1 MKRLRTVA
9 LALLFPLS
17 SWSAPLVAPARLDA
31 ALSGLVQRG
40 ELAGVSAL
48 VFENGKEAY
57 FGAFGQAD
65 RDAERAMSR
74 DVLAVIYSMTKPV
87 IGVALMQLYEQGKF
101 QLDDPVAK
109 YLPEYANARVYVG
122 DGPDG
127 KPLTEPLKRPITIRD
142 LGRHTAGFPE
152 GRNHPPGLLRAYQ
165 AVHVNGWLADLA
177 ETSRRIAS
185 VPLAFQP
192 GTQWMYGPSMDV
204 QGRLVEVLSGQK
216 LDVYLAEHIFKPL
229 GMKSTRY
236 VVKPTDADVLKLAPT
251 YQRQLNPPNQGHLHR
266 IPDTGAH
273 AYNLGD
279 WPLKGGSSGLV
290 STIDDY
296 AQFARALLDGG
307 VAPNG
312 GRLLKAETIKLMA
325 TNALAPEVTQRSW
338 LPTKG
343 NVGFGINF
351 AVRTA
356 PPSNREDA
364 SGPVGEFFW
373 DGAANTL
380 FWVDP
385 KHQIVGLL
393 FTQLLPPGD
402 PKLVKAIRD
411 AVYADDA
418 EASSANKP
426 PRPAAAKP

>member
-1 MKRLRTVA
+1 MKKLSIGL
-9 LALLFPLS
+9 LAFLVPLA
-17 SWSAPLVAPARLDA
+17 SWAAPLVAPARLDA

-48 VFENGKEAY
+48 VFEGGKEVY

-65 RDAERAMSR
+65 RDAERPMAR
-74 DVLAVIYSMTKPV
+74 DMLAVIYSMTKPV
-87 IGVALMQLYEQGKF
+87 IGVALMQLHEQGKF

-109 YLPEYANARVYVG
+109 YLPEYANARVYLG

-127 KPLTEPLKRPITIRD
+127 KPITEPSKRPITIRD

-152 GRNHPPGLLRAYQ
+152 GRNHPPGLVRLHQ
-165 AVHVNGWLADLA
+165 AAHADGWAVDLA

-216 LDVYLAEHIFKPL
+216 LDIYLAQHVFKPL

-236 VVKPTDADVLKLAPT
+236 LVKHTDADVQKLAPT
-251 YQRQLNPPNQGHLHR
+251 YQRQANGRLHR

-273 AYNLGD
+273 AYNLHD

-312 GRLLKAETIKLMA
+312 ARLLKPETIKLMA
-325 TNALAPEVTQRSW
+325 TDALSADVQPRSW

-356 PPSNREDA
+356 PPSYREDA

-418 EASSANKP
+418 EASSATKP
-426 PRPAAAKP
+426 ARPAATKP

>member
-1 MKRLRTVA
+1 MKRLRTAA
-9 LALLFPLS
+9 LALLVPFAA
-17 SWSAPLVAPARLDA
+17 WSAPLVAPARLDA
-31 ALSGLVQRG
+31 ALQGLVQSG
-40 ELAGVSAL
+40 QVAGVSAL
-48 VFENGKEAY
+48 VFEHGKEAY

-65 RDAERAMSR
+65 RDADRAMSR

-87 IGVALMQLYEQGKF
+87 IGVALMQLHEQGKF
-101 QLDDPVAK
+101 QLDDPVSK
-109 YLPEYANARVYVG
+109 YLPEYANVRVYAG

-127 KPLTEPLKRPITIRD
+127 KPLTEAPKRPITIRD

-152 GRNHPPGLLRAYQ
+152 GRNHPPGLMRIVQ
-165 AVHVNGWLADLA
+165 ATHVNAWAADLA

-216 LDVYLAEHIFKPL
+216 LDVYMAEHIFKPL
-229 GMKSTRY
+229 GMTSTRY
-236 VVKPTDADVLKLAPT
+236 VVKPWDADVLKLAPT
-251 YQRQLNPPNQGHLHR
+251 YQRQQNGRLHR

-296 AQFARALLDGG
+296 AQLARALLDGG

-312 GRLLKAETIKLMA
+312 ARLLKAETIKLMA
-325 TNALAPEVTQRSW
+325 TNALAAEVTQRSW

-356 PPSNREDA
+356 PPSYREDA

-385 KHQIVGLL
+385 KHKIVGLL

-418 EASSANKP
+418 EAFAGNKP
-426 PRPAAAKP
+426 ARPAATQP